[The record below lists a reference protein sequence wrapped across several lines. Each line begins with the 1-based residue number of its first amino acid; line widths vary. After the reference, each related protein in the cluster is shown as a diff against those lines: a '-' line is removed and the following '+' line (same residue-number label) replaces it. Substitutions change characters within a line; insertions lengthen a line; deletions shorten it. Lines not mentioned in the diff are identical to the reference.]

1 MEKDNSRHAH
11 EDQMK
16 AKVNMILSIVGKQA
30 VHPNEI
36 KSIVNEQILPT
47 LAYGMQ
53 TTFYSRSFL
62 EWVDKK
68 IKRIVKDVMGA
79 PRDGGVAFI
88 YSNCRTDLGLGVRNL
103 TEYQSVIGVKE
114 ALLRLTAQNLEGQV
128 ARSTLKTHQRL
139 TCPYSLPLEQEALE
153 AINEVNIKN
162 GGHYWGQVQLALKD
176 LNAQLKTQ
184 DVSAVWTD
192 LTPGKKV
199 DELMRMLGGEYEKV
213 WSEIRPGLVEK
224 GMPLTWDALTRKEGD
239 CTGLKCW
246 ETVMDLSRLKSCSDV
261 PGLGIPQVDPIDVRR
276 SAKPS

>member
-1 MEKDNSRHAH
+1 M
-11 EDQMK
+11 
-16 AKVNMILSIVGKQA
+16 
-30 VHPNEI
+30 
-36 KSIVNEQILPT
+36 
-47 LAYGMQ
+47 
-53 TTFYSRSFL
+53 
-62 EWVDKK
+62 
-68 IKRIVKDVMGA
+68 
-79 PRDGGVAFI
+79 
-88 YSNCRTDLGLGVRNL
+88 
-103 TEYQSVIGVKE
+103 
-114 ALLRLTAQNLEGQV
+114 
-128 ARSTLKTHQRL
+128 
-139 TCPYSLPLEQEALE
+139 
-153 AINEVNIKN
+153 NIKN

-261 PGLGIPQVDPIDVRR
+261 PWEFHRWTQLMLEDPLNLHSLKVKESVIGD
-276 SAKPS
+276 SQSMGAPNEGHGSHWLSYKKET